1 MRDEVYYNLWNEKLA
16 PKQKEL
22 MNSVCVPVTERKY
35 IDQAYN
41 DEAFSKSFSEI
52 LRELQTSAIAG
63 ANYRRYLDSRTKWLQ
78 NLHSDY
84 LGRLLGKD
92 ILPEQVILDS
102 FGSWVAHT
110 RELLSSAMS
119 GSNKFSPFNVPQSI
133 KTSNPQGY
141 ARWLDAFPV
150 VKEAFLS
157 TLDQIETYQ
166 QQVLGSGVESGKDRH
181 EQQKPSGN
189 AAVATFSDRI
199 KYKEKVGA
207 IMSILHKNMDGKRG
221 VKACIFIQA
230 AIEAGVF
237 YDKPTYVLVSA
248 EFPAIGSRANY
259 DKYTGSRSYIH
270 KRWFPTI
277 DRVVGEFKS
286 ILPAEN

>member
-102 FGSWVAHT
+102 LGSWVAHT

-221 VKACIFIQA
+221 VKACIYIQA

-237 YDKPTYVLVSA
+237 YDRPNYAEASA
-248 EFPAIGSRANY
+248 EFPGIASRPNY
-259 DKYTGSRSYIH
+259 DRYVGARCDIH
-270 KRWFPTI
+270 KKYYPTM
-277 DRVVGEFKS
+277 DTVANELKLL
-286 ILPAEN
+286 LPAEN